1 MPPESSLV
9 IESESLPMSDRQM
22 FVEKNSIE
30 LGIGNETPMHTQSR
44 PRDSLDTL
52 KFDLIDASSPGLNSR
67 MAMSTIGK
75 LSVSQLEAL
84 VVLTPTRSG
93 LDSLVISSIPG

>member
-1 MPPESSLV
+1 MTDS
-9 IESESLPMSDRQM
+9 QM

-30 LGIGNETPMHTQSR
+30 LGIGNETPRHTQSR
-44 PRDSLDTL
+44 QRDSLDSL

-84 VVLTPTRSG
+84 VVISPTRRG
-93 LDSLVISSIPG
+93 LDNLVISSIPG